1 MDRGEVIKGFTVCSE
16 HGLLNGEDCHGHYEY
31 TDNLA
36 DIIKTNDYSKQCPY
50 NGCKTGCVKTLAKDV
65 LALLKEQEAVKPIN
79 MENDIVYGLSEIS
92 LYLSNIGKED
102 FAQTIDDAC
111 KKLELLKEQEA
122 DKNKYEYKYDHTDC
136 LWYGSGDC
144 PSTCSQYRD
153 GWNDAMDY
161 IFKDGKGYQ
170 PYIRLVKRE

>member
-1 MDRGEVIKGFTVCSE
+1 MDSEIISKLEKEVQRTYSIKTTVFQ
-16 HGLLNGEDCHGHYEY
+16 NGEKVSEEINTHREPCVRISIEM
-31 TDNLA
+31 A
-36 DIIKTNDYSKQCPY
+36 DKI
-50 NGCKTGCVKTLAKDV
+50 
-65 LALLKEQEAVKPIN
+65 LALLKEQEAVEPIN

-170 PYIRLVKRE
+170 PYRRLVKRE